1 MRLYDKVYKV
11 QNGEDADEKFFNR
24 RFGSLD
30 ERVHA
35 LEVLKVSI
43 EETHER
49 IRRFTVAE
57 ANVILQDAAA
67 AVEGIAQLATAITL
81 HSPSELTLGTG
92 SHQLVIGPDER
103 DLVPQNA
110 YVTLTP
116 IANRAHSM
124 GGYLTAYNAETG
136 TMSID
141 ITKVEGD
148 GTYPEWLIGLA
159 APSTGSG
166 QGADAISIEEIGGME
181 AATVQAALGVLHASH
196 GVLATAMTALSDRV
210 TVLEGA
216 GPDHTPLAYAQFMGV
231 SE

>member
-1 MRLYDKVYKV
+1 MRLFDKIYKAK
-11 QNGEDADEKFFNR
+11 NGEDADDKFLNK

-30 ERVHA
+30 ERLHA
-35 LEVLKVSI
+35 LETLKVSL
-43 EETHER
+43 ESELER
-49 IRRFTVAE
+49 IRQITVTE
-57 ANVILQDAAA
+57 ATVILQDAAA
-67 AVEGIAQLATAITL
+67 AVEGIAQLATVITL
-81 HSPSELTLGTG
+81 HSQSELTLGDG

-124 GGYLTAYNAETG
+124 GGYLTAYDAETG

-159 APSTGSG
+159 APSTGAGSTAG
-166 QGADAISIEEIGGME
+166 NISIEEIGGME

-196 GVLATAMTALSDRV
+196 GVLAAAMTALSDRV
-210 TVLEGA
+210 AALENT
-216 GPDHTPLAYAQFMGV
+216 GPDHTPLAYAQFMGA